1 MEQNVLTVYPAE
13 GESRVKIT
21 QADYNGLA
29 PFESIN
35 GTVVDFWFKFIELQ
49 KLHTSTPELA
59 DDVFFFS
66 SFFYKKLT
74 SAVEGKSGAEELL
87 AQARRAHGQYGGSM
101 LHRWTCVWITPAGVG
116 A

>member
-1 MEQNVLTVYPAE
+1 MYLLCACRVMSTPHDRP
-13 GESRVKIT
+13 SRC
-21 QADYNGLA
+21 NC
-29 PFESIN
+29 PR
-35 GTVVDFWFKFIELQ
+35 FKFIELQ
-49 KLHTSTPELA
+49 KLHTLTPELA

-87 AQARRAHGQYGGSM
+87 AQARRAHGEYGGSM
-101 LHRWTCVWITPAGVG
+101 LHWWTCLWITPAGVS